1 MSSLRKKKILFVNS
15 MNFRQRQVK
24 EALTALNRQSNILIK
39 IRTKVCSNRKEN
51 TFYGNY
57 YSNGTSSIKLG
68 MPKTDAEP

>member
-1 MSSLRKKKILFVNS
+1 

-51 TFYGNY
+51 TFYENY
-57 YSNGTSSIKLG
+57 YSNGISSIKLG
-68 MPKTDAEP
+68 MPKEKSRCRTLTSKRMSYS